1 MWMSSW
7 HPAMEQFPDPI
18 WKNCLLSC
26 RGFLNV
32 ESPDVRATL
41 DENKQQRE
49 DEKPMCNPVG
59 LRTADGVESHFLEL
73 GTRWVVSMF
82 SGA

>member
-1 MWMSSW
+1 M
-7 HPAMEQFPDPI
+7 
-18 WKNCLLSC
+18 
-26 RGFLNV
+26 NV

-41 DENKQQRE
+41 DENKQQGE